1 MRQQEL
7 KGIQVIEQQTEQ
19 IRQTEH
25 SEMTFIPIAAGTF
38 TMGSPNGAQRR
49 DRAAYAKQVT
59 LTEDFEIQTTEVTQ
73 RQYFEVMGNNPSHYK
88 RREYCEGQHRVVE
101 GIELC
106 PDNPVEMVSWHDV
119 QDFLAKLNQTKNDR
133 YTYRLPTTEEWEYA
147 ARAGTVSAYFFGD
160 GGWNMGDY
168 AWFNKNSR
176 NKNFRRQTYPV
187 GLKGPN
193 PWGLYDLYG
202 NVWEWVSLPA
212 SSGKPPSATRGNS
225 YIGHAW
231 QMRSASYTYK
241 HTYPGRGLP
250 VIGIRLVR
258 NL

>member
-212 SSGKPPSATRGNS
+212 SSGKPPSATRGQQLYRPCMAN
-225 YIGHAW
+225 AL
-231 QMRSASYTYK
+231 
-241 HTYPGRGLP
+241 GL
-250 VIGIRLVR
+250 LH
-258 NL
+258 L